1 MDQEIFLISFYT
13 TTDEIG
19 QQVKNKM
26 KRSVF
31 AKIKNVGQKEFFE
44 ASINKMKVSK
54 KLQMYSF
61 EYENETMALVD
72 NKLYSI
78 YRTYTV
84 GDMIEL
90 YLEDKG
96 GVY

>member
-1 MDQEIFLISFYT
+1 MDQEIFLISYYT
-13 TTDEIG
+13 TTDGIG

-44 ASINKMKVSK
+44 ASMNKMKVSK
-54 KLQMYSF
+54 KIQMYSF
-61 EYENETMALVD
+61 EYENETMAIVD

-78 YRTYTV
+78 YRTYEV

>member
-1 MDQEIFLISFYT
+1 MDQEIFLISYYT

-19 QQVKNKM
+19 QQIKNKM

-31 AKIKNVGQKEFFE
+31 AKVKNVGQKEFFE
-44 ASINKMKVSK
+44 ASMNKMKVSK
-54 KLQMYSF
+54 KIQMYSF
-61 EYENETMALVD
+61 EYENETMAIVD

-78 YRTYTV
+78 YRTYST
-84 GDMIEL
+84 GDTIEL

>member
-1 MDQEIFLISFYT
+1 M
-13 TTDEIG
+13 
-19 QQVKNKM
+19 QVKNKM

-44 ASINKMKVSK
+44 ASLNKMKVSK

-61 EYENETMALVD
+61 EYENETMALDD